1 MNAMER
7 YAAEAECR
15 ALVLQAADAV
25 DRSDAPAFAALFVA
39 DGTLVRPDGS
49 LLQGRAAIAA
59 AYAARDPDR
68 LTQHLVSN
76 QLVTLQPDGAAALV
90 RSKVLLWSGRHSAPL
105 TPQGG
110 LPMRSVKWA
119 SLWMRWSSVLKGG
132 ASAGGRRT
140 SSCSGVKFDAIDLIA
155 ARAYSTGANHLFV
168 SQMVG
173 VMCQGQALCQLQGQE
188 WVNSK
193 NPTHSQAPHDAPA
206 VLRTQTHICRPSHPA
221 GA

>member
-1 MNAMER
+1 MNVMER

-25 DRSDAPAFAALFVA
+25 DRADAPGFAALFVP

-68 LTQHLVSN
+68 LTQHLVCN

-105 TPQGG
+105 TPQGREADALSQVG
-110 LPMRSVKWA
+110 EFVDAMEFNAEGWRMR
-119 SLWMRWSSVLKGG
+119 
-132 ASAGGRRT
+132 RREAH
-140 SSCSGVKFDAIDLIA
+140 FI
-155 ARAYSTGANHLFV
+155 LFRRE
-168 SQMVG
+168 
-173 VMCQGQALCQLQGQE
+173 A
-188 WVNSK
+188 
-193 NPTHSQAPHDAPA
+193 
-206 VLRTQTHICRPSHPA
+206 
-221 GA
+221 

>member
-15 ALVLQAADAV
+15 ALVLQAADTV
-25 DRSDAPAFAALFVA
+25 DRADAPAFAALFVA

-68 LTQHLVSN
+68 LTQHLVCN

-105 TPQGG
+105 TPQGRAADALSQVG
-110 LPMRSVKWA
+110 EFVDAMEFSAEGWRIRRREA
-119 SLWMRWSSVLKGG
+119 HFVLF
-132 ASAGGRRT
+132 RRE
-140 SSCSGVKFDAIDLIA
+140 V
-155 ARAYSTGANHLFV
+155 
-168 SQMVG
+168 
-173 VMCQGQALCQLQGQE
+173 
-188 WVNSK
+188 
-193 NPTHSQAPHDAPA
+193 
-206 VLRTQTHICRPSHPA
+206 
-221 GA
+221 

>member
-25 DRSDAPAFAALFVA
+25 DRADATAFAALFVA

-68 LTQHLVSN
+68 LTQHLVCN

-105 TPQGG
+105 TPQGRAADALSQVG
-110 LPMRSVKWA
+110 EFVDAMEFSAEGWRIRRREA
-119 SLWMRWSSVLKGG
+119 HFVLF
-132 ASAGGRRT
+132 RRE
-140 SSCSGVKFDAIDLIA
+140 V
-155 ARAYSTGANHLFV
+155 
-168 SQMVG
+168 
-173 VMCQGQALCQLQGQE
+173 
-188 WVNSK
+188 
-193 NPTHSQAPHDAPA
+193 
-206 VLRTQTHICRPSHPA
+206 
-221 GA
+221 

>member
-25 DRSDAPAFAALFVA
+25 DRADAPAFAALFVA

-59 AYAARDPDR
+59 AYAARDQDR

-76 QLVTLQPDGAAALV
+76 QLVTLQPNGAAALV

-105 TPQGG
+105 TPQGRVADALSQVG
-110 LPMRSVKWA
+110 EFVDAMEFSAEGWRIRRREA
-119 SLWMRWSSVLKGG
+119 HFVLF
-132 ASAGGRRT
+132 RRE
-140 SSCSGVKFDAIDLIA
+140 V
-155 ARAYSTGANHLFV
+155 
-168 SQMVG
+168 
-173 VMCQGQALCQLQGQE
+173 
-188 WVNSK
+188 
-193 NPTHSQAPHDAPA
+193 
-206 VLRTQTHICRPSHPA
+206 
-221 GA
+221 

>member
-25 DRSDAPAFAALFVA
+25 DRADANAFAALFVA

-76 QLVTLQPDGAAALV
+76 QLVTLQPDGATALV

-105 TPQGG
+105 TPQGRAADALSQVG
-110 LPMRSVKWA
+110 EFVDAMEFSAEGWRIRRREA
-119 SLWMRWSSVLKGG
+119 HFVLF
-132 ASAGGRRT
+132 RRE
-140 SSCSGVKFDAIDLIA
+140 V
-155 ARAYSTGANHLFV
+155 
-168 SQMVG
+168 
-173 VMCQGQALCQLQGQE
+173 
-188 WVNSK
+188 
-193 NPTHSQAPHDAPA
+193 
-206 VLRTQTHICRPSHPA
+206 
-221 GA
+221 

>member
-1 MNAMER
+1 MNAMES
-7 YAAEAECR
+7 YAAEADCR

-25 DRSDAPAFAALFVA
+25 DRADANAFAALFVA

-105 TPQGG
+105 TPQGRAADALSQVG
-110 LPMRSVKWA
+110 EFVDAMEFSAEGWRIRRREA
-119 SLWMRWSSVLKGG
+119 HFVLF
-132 ASAGGRRT
+132 RRE
-140 SSCSGVKFDAIDLIA
+140 V
-155 ARAYSTGANHLFV
+155 
-168 SQMVG
+168 
-173 VMCQGQALCQLQGQE
+173 
-188 WVNSK
+188 
-193 NPTHSQAPHDAPA
+193 
-206 VLRTQTHICRPSHPA
+206 
-221 GA
+221 